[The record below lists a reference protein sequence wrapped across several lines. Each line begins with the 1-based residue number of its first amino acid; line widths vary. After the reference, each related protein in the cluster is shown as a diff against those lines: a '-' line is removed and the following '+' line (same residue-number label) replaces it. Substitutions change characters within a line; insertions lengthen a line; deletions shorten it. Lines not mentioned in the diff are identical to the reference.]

1 MKTKEQVTKYFK
13 DYFDRYELND
23 YDFFVTME
31 YNSKEY
37 RDELVEISL
46 FPFDEMDE
54 ETLSRISVHTGL
66 SIEEILNCDEKAAA
80 RYIEKYPFIR
90 LFHAYKG
97 RCRWYSQYKT
107 EFTTVMDLL
116 KNAVFNENPGY
127 PVEIR
132 YDHIDINA
140 RLVSKLKEIDAVMP
154 GTYHK
159 DAEITQLMFRTEFF
173 ITFPACGA
181 MLQSFIEMVDRL
193 KELFFRA
200 LKTNIS
206 QDEINEINFLANVLD
221 ATDATIP
228 KLITYDNIC
237 KYKKAYIE
245 ENLTDF
251 FSYVKVR
258 ALVDASPWRCKEFF
272 DDMSLVREFI
282 NISPQ
287 AKGRMREFATEV
299 SKLECDFV
307 WSDARPVVFSPE
319 EENELAGI
327 DFMLGREPIPYEKR
341 AKEHTRIYIE
351 KTSQEMSDWE
361 KYAKR
366 ILDASASVAK
376 GGLKLPKREVD
387 LNDQIYNID
396 RIKRRV
402 AASHGGNKS

>member
-1 MKTKEQVTKYFK
+1 MKTKEQVTKYVK

-23 YDFFVTME
+23 YDFFVTTE
-31 YNSKEY
+31 YNPKENC
-37 RDELVEISL
+37 DELTEIPL
-46 FPFDEMDE
+46 FLFDEMDE

-66 SIEEILNCDEKAAA
+66 STEEILNCDEKAAV

-90 LFHAYKG
+90 LFQVYKE

-107 EFTTVMDLL
+107 EFPTARDLL
-116 KNAVFNENPGY
+116 ENAIFTNNPGY
-127 PVEIR
+127 PVEMR
-132 YDHIDINA
+132 YDHIDIKA
-140 RLVSKLKEIDAVMP
+140 RLISKLKEIDAVMP

-159 DAEITQLMFRTEFF
+159 DAEITQLMFRTEIF

-193 KELFFRA
+193 KELFFRV
-200 LKTNIS
+200 LKAKIS
-206 QDEINEINFLANVLD
+206 QDEINEINFLANILH
-221 ATDATIP
+221 ATDATMP
-228 KLITYDNIC
+228 KLITYDNIR

-287 AKGRMREFATEV
+287 AKGRMREFANEV

-307 WSDARPVVFSPE
+307 WSDAKPVVFSPE
-319 EENELAGI
+319 EERELADI
-327 DFMLGREPIPYEKR
+327 DFLLGREPIPYEKR

-351 KTSQEMSDWE
+351 KTSREMSGWE
-361 KYAKR
+361 EYAKR
-366 ILDASASVAK
+366 IVAASASVAK
-376 GGLKLPKREVD
+376 GGLQLPKREVD

-402 AASHGGNKS
+402 EASHGGNQS